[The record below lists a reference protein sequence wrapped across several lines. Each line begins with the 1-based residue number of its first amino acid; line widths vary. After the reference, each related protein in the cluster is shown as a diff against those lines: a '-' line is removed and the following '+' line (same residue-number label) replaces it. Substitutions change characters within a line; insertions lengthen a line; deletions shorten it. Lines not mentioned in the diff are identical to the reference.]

1 MQDNDQIK
9 DRQLSRFS
17 RRMRK
22 IIEKDIIKEFWSE
35 DRLKFIESLN
45 KEDIKFKSPYEI
57 VDNIKKLK

>member
-1 MQDNDQIK
+1 
-9 DRQLSRFS
+9 
-17 RRMRK
+17 MRK

-57 VDNIKKLK
+57 VDNMKKLK